1 MDMTN
6 IIEIVA
12 ALQNEGSKIDVAI
25 SNGRVF
31 ICYGGNVYDITTASL
46 SDQLRLIAQLL
57 NTEFFG

>member
-1 MDMTN
+1 MTN

-12 ALQNEGSKIDVAI
+12 TLQKEGSKIDAAI

-31 ICYGGNVYDITTASL
+31 ICYDGSVYDITTASL
-46 SDQLRLIAQLL
+46 GDQLRLIAQLL